1 MPNRHLLAD
10 LVQQAGPLSSSL
22 LRKERQQ
29 AAAEHLSRA
38 VPVEAFGGS
47 VPGQDHSVKCLADYG
62 IVRRGDQRGEELL
75 GLKTTALL
83 NIKKLARAT
92 KITVDGHCLRA
103 LLKGPVS
110 ETFVS
115 NETTTSFDS
124 SPAILRLSQL
134 VLAVIQCGPSVPVR
148 RYHDGGLAL

>member
-1 MPNRHLLAD
+1 
-10 LVQQAGPLSSSL
+10 
-22 LRKERQQ
+22 
-29 AAAEHLSRA
+29 
-38 VPVEAFGGS
+38 
-47 VPGQDHSVKCLADYG
+47 
-62 IVRRGDQRGEELL
+62 
-75 GLKTTALL
+75 LKTTALL